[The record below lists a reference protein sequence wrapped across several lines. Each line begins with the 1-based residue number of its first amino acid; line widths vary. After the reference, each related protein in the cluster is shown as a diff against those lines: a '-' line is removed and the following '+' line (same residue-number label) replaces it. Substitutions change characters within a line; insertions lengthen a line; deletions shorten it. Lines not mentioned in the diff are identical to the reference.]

1 MSMNLYYKIIEV
13 YPATHQIVVRYYT
26 DEIREADL
34 ALQTRP
40 DGSVARA
47 RTDVALDLP
56 IPAPQGDALDAYIM
70 ARAPLAW
77 FATQMAVH
85 DPAVDTSLAHIL
97 PLLDVQQTAKQ
108 AAPEPTVITL
118 GTVAA

>member
-1 MSMNLYYKIIEV
+1 MTIYYKIVEA
-13 YPATHQIVVRYYT
+13 YPEAHQIVVRYYT

-56 IPAPQGDALDAYIM
+56 VPAPQGDALAAFIA

-77 FATQMAVH
+77 FATQMAVK
-85 DPAVDTSLAHIL
+85 DPAVDTSLSHIL

>member
-1 MSMNLYYKIIEV
+1 MTIYYKIVEA
-13 YPATHQIVVRYYT
+13 YPEAHQIVVRYYT

-97 PLLDVQQTAKQ
+97 PLLGVQQTAKERKPKPD
-108 AAPEPTVITL
+108 AITL
-118 GTVAA
+118 GTVQA